1 MRQTRH
7 KKACGAGFGGPH
19 RSNAAE
25 RDTDDA
31 LEELHI
37 YSVQVRR
44 SKDQRDE
51 VSSPFSSA
59 VSVSQAITKRPHQER
74 HWYRYLARPQLHSA
88 IRTTSI
94 QPPAQHHLKMG
105 RDPLIGLVGKP
116 SSGKSTTLN
125 SLTDATSKVGV
136 SFHLAGAQLALTAL
150 LPYALADAAFQETF
164 REDSSTPRPRFGLR
178 SGMR

>member
-31 LEELHI
+31 LAELQI

-51 VSSPFSSA
+51 VSSVFSSA
-59 VSVSQAITKRPHQER
+59 VSVSQASTKRPHQER
-74 HWYRYLARPQLHSA
+74 HWYRYLARPHCTPPYA
-88 IRTTSI
+88 
-94 QPPAQHHLKMG
+94 QPPSNRQHN
-105 RDPLIGLVGKP
+105 I
-116 SSGKSTTLN
+116 
-125 SLTDATSKVGV
+125 TSKWAEILLSVWWESLV
-136 SFHLAGAQLALTAL
+136 VARVPHSTVLRMRLQKLVCLSISPAHSSLSL